1 MSTTQVLWAV
11 AGIVAF
17 LLLPVGAIRMIAYR
31 SQEIDH
37 TPTLRNVAVFA
48 LALGG
53 SAFVLFIVLSIW
65 FVATGQ
71 RPM

>member
-1 MSTTQVLWAV
+1 MSIPQVLWAV
-11 AGIVAF
+11 TGIIAF

-53 SAFVLFIVLSIW
+53 AAFVLFIFLSIW

>member
-11 AGIVAF
+11 AGIIAF

-31 SQEIDH
+31 SREIDH

-53 SAFVLFIVLSIW
+53 AAFVLFIVLSIW
-65 FVATGQ
+65 FVATGR
-71 RPM
+71 RPV